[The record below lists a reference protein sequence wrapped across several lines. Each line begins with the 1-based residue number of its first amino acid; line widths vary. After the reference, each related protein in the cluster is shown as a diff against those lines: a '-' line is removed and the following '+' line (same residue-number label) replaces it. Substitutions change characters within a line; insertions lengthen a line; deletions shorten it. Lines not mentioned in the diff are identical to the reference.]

1 MYTVLL
7 TVPDS
12 YAWTC
17 SLMWL
22 TVTEGGSYDPPT
34 IPHARFRLVSRKKR
48 FLQDMT
54 LKWVREAG
62 EA

>member
-7 TVPDS
+7 IVPES
-12 YAWTC
+12 HPWTC
-17 SLMWL
+17 RQTWL
-22 TVTEGGSYDPPT
+22 TVTEGGFYDPL
-34 IPHARFRLVSRKKR
+34 IVPHARFRLVSRKKR